1 MNTSTTTTFDI
12 NLADAAVRHYW
23 FDDGTEG
30 QSVIAPSGMHAD
42 AVLAE
47 CIARSDYP
55 TPDNATY
62 HITFRLRN
70 FFFHTMSDE
79 WQVGTMTIETKTVAY
94 HPDEPK
100 CFDPEFPDDHE
111 WDETGPYGEGAGTYY
126 VAGCTK
132 CCWRRESYHGC
143 YQHGADQFQTG
154 VVYEHMG

>member
-94 HPDEPK
+94 HPDEPD
-100 CFDPEFPDDHE
+100 CAPGDFHE
-111 WDETGPYGEGAGTYY
+111 WDTHGPYGEGAGTRYTRHCQNCSVVRHNYY
-126 VAGCTK
+126 N
-132 CCWRRESYHGC
+132 SYP
-143 YQHGADQFQTG
+143 HGADQFNDG
-154 VVYEHMG
+154 VVYESDIQ